1 MAVETRR
8 IVVYGGTFDPFHS
21 GHLAVARYL
30 RDELN
35 PDQVLIVPAGNPW
48 LRQHRPAATPI
59 ARLTMCK
66 LATANEPG
74 IEVSDV
80 DIRRGGDTYSI
91 DTINDLRLSCPDATD
106 FSLAI
111 GSDSLGSLH
120 KWHRIDELLQQCKL
134 AVVHRPGQPTP
145 NADDIPTN
153 ATLLGGPNI
162 DIDATKIRRIYSDGD
177 YATAARMVPSPVHRY
192 IISEELYWCVP
203 TK

>member
-35 PDQVLIVPAGNPW
+35 PDQVLIVPAGKPW
-48 LRQHRPAATPI
+48 LRQHGPAATPI
-59 ARLTMCK
+59 ARLTMCE
-66 LATANEPG
+66 LATVNEPG
-74 IEVSDV
+74 IKVSDV

-91 DTINDLRLSCPDATD
+91 DTISDLWASHSNATE
-106 FSLAI
+106 FNLAI

-120 KWHRIDELLQQCKL
+120 QWHRIDELLQRCKL
-134 AVVHRPGQPTP
+134 VVIHRPGQHTP
-145 NADDIPTN
+145 DSCDIPTN

-162 DIDATKIRRIYSDGD
+162 DIDATKIRRAYSDGD
-177 YATAARMVPSPVHRY
+177 YVTAASMVPSPVHRF